1 MFTNP
6 LPDDEA
12 YLVHIA
18 PYAQRHFIKRFAKD
32 YPGKRW
38 KVTLDSIREDLKRV
52 RALAHTGQV
61 DELRH
66 QGPYWLFKYDFAVA
80 LSKQSPKASGNRGMV
95 FLDST
100 THVLTVLVLYGKGDL
115 PKNRG
120 ETEYLNQV
128 MRHEFDDFLS
138 LLVPQQKKISSDG

>member
-18 PYAQRHFIKRFAKD
+18 PYAQQHFIKRFAKD

-52 RALAHTGQV
+52 RALAHTY
-61 DELRH
+61 L
-66 QGPYWLFKYDFAVA
+66 PS
-80 LSKQSPKASGNRGMV
+80 LSCMAKVTCQK
-95 FLDST
+95 
-100 THVLTVLVLYGKGDL
+100 
-115 PKNRG
+115 
-120 ETEYLNQV
+120 TEGRPNTSI
-128 MRHEFDDFLS
+128 RS
-138 LLVPQQKKISSDG
+138 